1 MDKIEAEDS
10 EEKRKDLETS
20 IKTVNKAFSGL
31 LSEYKRDPNFEFL
44 NFMGHLPQIIDEED
58 DIVKY

>member
-1 MDKIEAEDS
+1 MLLQVYYLNIKKI
-10 EEKRKDLETS
+10 L
-20 IKTVNKAFSGL
+20 
-31 LSEYKRDPNFEFL
+31 NFEFL